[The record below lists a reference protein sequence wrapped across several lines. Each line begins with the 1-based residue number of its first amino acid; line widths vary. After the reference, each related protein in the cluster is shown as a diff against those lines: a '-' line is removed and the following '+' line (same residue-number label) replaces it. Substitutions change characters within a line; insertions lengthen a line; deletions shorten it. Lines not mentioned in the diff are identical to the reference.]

1 MWSDVERK
9 GIYRDGLRIRAIAA
23 SAFLAFFLSGSSL
36 GWASRI
42 EGYWLVVCA
51 LAVLVAVNP
60 LFWAIG
66 VVRGFPLSDF
76 YAHWALD
83 IIAVSAVVYGLG
95 MFDIPLVAVA
105 YMIMIVSSAAYVTM
119 AAAMLLAFGSTVAWL
134 GLWLSTS
141 MGWLTHK
148 HVEFGVH
155 WNSEGEIFLTIASI
169 VFYFLFA
176 YVSGSV
182 ARELRGKSLRL
193 IEKQEQ
199 LSAAMELERQ
209 SRSRIELLSAIVQH
223 DVHGPLSVIE
233 GASSEAR
240 RALEEQRIADVGR
253 FIRMIDQRLP
263 GVSSA
268 VESLGLF
275 RDEVTG
281 EAGLSV
287 SVEEV
292 VHSVFADL
300 RGEVEERSV
309 ATTIHGES
317 LSVEVDRRRL
327 YHVLRN
333 LVSNAIKCAPDD
345 GTGSVVI
352 EVTGD
357 AGLGRI
363 AVCDNGPGLSPALVG
378 ALTGHPIRTSVEKE
392 TSRSGGL
399 GVGLSLARSVAE
411 AWGGRLEYSAREG
424 GGARISVFVPVS
436 AL

>member
-1 MWSDVERK
+1 MWSDAERRA
-9 GIYRDGLRIRAIAA
+9 IYRDGLRIRAIAA
-23 SAFLAFFLSGSSL
+23 SAFLAFFLSGSVL
-36 GWASRI
+36 GWAARI
-42 EGYWLVVCA
+42 EGYWLVVGA
-51 LAVLVAVNP
+51 LAALVTVNP
-60 LFWAIG
+60 LLWAIG
-66 VVRGFPLSDF
+66 VARGFPLADF

-83 IIAVSAVVYGLG
+83 ITVVSAAVYGMG
-95 MFDIPLVAVA
+95 VFDIPLVTVA
-105 YMIMIVSSAAYVTM
+105 YMIMIVSSAAFVTM
-119 AAAMLLAFGSTVAWL
+119 AAAMVLALGSTIAWL

-141 MGWLTHK
+141 MGWLAHK

-155 WNSEGEIFLTIASI
+155 WTVEGETFHTLASI
-169 VFYFLFA
+169 VFFFLFA

-193 IEKQEQ
+193 LENQEQ

-209 SRSRIELLSAIVQH
+209 GRSRIELLSAIVQH

-240 RALEEQRIADVGR
+240 RAVEEQRISDVGR
-253 FIRMIDQRLP
+253 FLRMIDQRLP

-275 RDEVTG
+275 RTEFTG
-281 EAGLSV
+281 DVRRSV

-292 VHSVFADL
+292 VQSVLADL
-300 RGEVEERSV
+300 KGEAEERSV
-309 ATTIHGES
+309 ATAIHGES
-317 LSVEVDRRRL
+317 LAVEVERRRL

-333 LVSNAIKCAPDD
+333 LVSNAVKCAPDD
-345 GTGSVVI
+345 GTGSIVI
-352 EVTGD
+352 EIATD
-357 AGLGRI
+357 SGLGRI
-363 AVCDNGPGLSPALVG
+363 SVCDNGPGLSPALVG
-378 ALTGHPIRTSVEKE
+378 ALTGRAIRTSVERD

-424 GGARISVFVPVS
+424 GGARISVFVPIS
-436 AL
+436 SL